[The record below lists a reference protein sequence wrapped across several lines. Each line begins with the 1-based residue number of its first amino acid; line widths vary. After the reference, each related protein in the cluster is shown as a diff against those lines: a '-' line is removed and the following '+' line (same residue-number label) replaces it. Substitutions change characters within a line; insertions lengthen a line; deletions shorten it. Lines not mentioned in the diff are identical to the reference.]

1 MSQHKKDL
9 MSKHNFAVD
18 LITLYHPEFWG
29 VSSRED
35 VAAKA
40 AADPTAFWDRML
52 DTVAATGATGIE
64 VTFVPGDLDTGFK
77 AYGSPDG
84 LREAV
89 AARGLEIISGY
100 FGVIDGLKAP
110 LDPAAQDSALEAV
123 AAYSQKLRAA
133 GGSTVVSGL
142 PATGAS
148 VSRGASGFLDFD
160 YLEGI
165 ADLVNR
171 IGARVRDIGLTYAI
185 HPEAGSVF
193 CRRREIDLLLA
204 LTDPDV
210 VSFCPD
216 TAHLL
221 LANGDPV
228 AIVEGHRE
236 RVVLTHWKDAAG
248 PLTVEI
254 PDNEH
259 RYEVVGAQFMPVG
272 DGAVDW
278 KAWSKMLDRIG
289 YQGWTILEVDDCP
302 DPDVQIARAKHFV
315 ETSLG

>member
-1 MSQHKKDL
+1 MG
-9 MSKHNFAVD
+9 KHAFAVD
-18 LITLYHPEFWG
+18 LITLYHPAFWG
-29 VSSRED
+29 VSSHED

-40 AADPTAFWDRML
+40 TADPASFWNRML
-52 DTVAATGATGIE
+52 DTVAETGVTGIE
-64 VTFVPGDLDTGFK
+64 VTFTPGDLDTAFQ
-77 AYGSPDG
+77 AYGSADG

-89 AARGLEIISGY
+89 AARGLEIVSGY

-110 LDPAAQDSALEAV
+110 LDPTAQDSVLTAV
-123 AAYSQKLRAA
+123 DAYSRKLRDA

-142 PATGAS
+142 PATGPS
-148 VSRGASGFLDFD
+148 VSRGDSTFLDFD
-160 YLEGI
+160 YLKGM
-165 ADLVNR
+165 ADLANR
-171 IGARVRDIGLTYAI
+171 IGAAVRDNGLTYAI

-259 RYEVVGAQFMPVG
+259 RYEVVGEQFLPVG

-278 KAWSKMLDRIG
+278 KAWSQMLDRIG
-289 YQGWTILEVDDCP
+289 YQGWTILELDDCP
-302 DPDVQIARAKHFV
+302 DPDVQIARARHFV
-315 ETSLG
+315 ETSLS